1 MLLSRRLRQ
10 PSSQPPNQP
19 PQIVAMNCPNCLR
32 WLMTV
37 AITAFALPCGVNAQ
51 SARDDRPS
59 ILELTNDARE
69 RAKLDQRSKL
79 REVMSRQ
86 QGDVLKLF
94 LKGQRLFVQGK
105 KLTDAELTLIL
116 RESKWSRAI
125 VTVNA
130 GVPDRCVS
138 RVNALI
144 RKNGLKKIEIRPTTT
159 DADRS
164 SYDLQPAARSE
175 KAHNAVKVSDADNR
189 SHEKLRVIAIR
200 QKGDILRVF
209 LRDSGRIYV
218 NGKSVSQT
226 ELTTLC
232 REMGLARAEVES
244 GPQASQKYAEDVI
257 ESLRKSGMDNVD
269 QRVHEVK
276 R

>member
-1 MLLSRRLRQ
+1 
-10 PSSQPPNQP
+10 
-19 PQIVAMNCPNCLR
+19 
-32 WLMTV
+32 MTV
-37 AITAFALPCGVNAQ
+37 AIAALAFPFGVKAQ
-51 SARDDRPS
+51 SRSDRPS
-59 ILELTNDARE
+59 ILELTTDARE

-130 GVPDRCVS
+130 GVLDRRISKVK
-138 RVNALI
+138 ALI
-144 RKNGLKKIEIRPTTT
+144 RKNGLKKIETRAATT
-159 DADRS
+159 DANRS
-164 SYDLQPAARSE
+164 SDELQPAASPE
-175 KAHNAVKVSDADNR
+175 KASNAVKVTDADHR
-189 SHEKLRVIAIR
+189 SQEKLRVIAMR
-200 QKGDILRVF
+200 QNGDILRVF
-209 LRDSGRIYV
+209 LNHSGRIYV

-226 ELTTLC
+226 ELATLC

-244 GPQASQKYAEDVI
+244 GPQASQKYLEEVI
-257 ESLRKSGMDNVD
+257 ESLRKSGIDNVD
-269 QRVHEVK
+269 QRVQQVK